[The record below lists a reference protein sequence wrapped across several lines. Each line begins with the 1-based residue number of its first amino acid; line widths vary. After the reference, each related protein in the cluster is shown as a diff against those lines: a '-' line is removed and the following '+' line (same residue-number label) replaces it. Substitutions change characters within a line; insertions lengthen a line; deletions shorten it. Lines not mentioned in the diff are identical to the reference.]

1 MFPNWDSSVSNDP
14 AQYAAWADE
23 AQDNASYHSPAT
35 SPKSS
40 SSSYDSCSEE
50 FGALSLGESSGT
62 GVFSGLSKMGSGMLR
77 GSGSRSSSEVDLQQL
92 TKHVKK
98 AYKDL
103 RYYHGTNATSSHSI
117 RSHGMRVRL
126 KRGGL
131 VEIGLAESPN
141 QPPEAIQRARR
152 YNYLATICSA
162 AKSYAILAS
171 VTSTLTREPK
181 PGEDGVPRLVRIF
194 KTADFPLLEKDSDF
208 PLAFASFLNPLYRTA
223 ADIPAHAVRQFGRGS
238 ARYSRQIVS
247 ALRDQMQSKYKFSAS
262 VEQVRQCLSDVESDS
277 DDDFPKRSRR

>member
-1 MFPNWDSSVSNDP
+1 MFPNWNSSVFNDP
-14 AQYAAWADE
+14 SQYAAWAEE
-23 AQDNASYHSPAT
+23 AQDHASYHSPTT

-50 FGALSLGESSGT
+50 FGALSLDDQKGK
-62 GVFSGLSKMGSGMLR
+62 GVFSSLSKVGGRLLK
-77 GSGSRSSSEVDLQQL
+77 GSGSRSSSEVDHQQL
-92 TKHVKK
+92 TKYVKK

-103 RYYHGTNATSSHSI
+103 RYYHGTNATSAHSI
-117 RSHGMRVRL
+117 RSHGMRARL
-126 KRGGL
+126 KRAGATDTALG
-131 VEIGLAESPN
+131 EAE
-141 QPPEAIQRARR
+141 QLPEAVERARA
-152 YNYLATICSA
+152 YNYVTTVHA
-162 AKSYAILAS
+162 AARSYAIPAS
-171 VTSTLTREPK
+171 VTSTRTWEPK
-181 PGEDGVPRLVRIF
+181 LGDDGVPRLVRIF

-277 DDDFPKRSRR
+277 DDDFPHR